1 MNNDESLKV
10 DPPKSCTIFLS
21 FSSRSHARIQS
32 LRWIWKDVKD
42 SSESNWT
49 VQVDNFF
56 TLTPDLDLNV
66 PYFAYVIFFTI
77 FFTRPLPISLLVETV
92 TGVLSSTI
100 QGVQILVVDGWD
112 TDKMSAAWQ
121 CPIIPTMWWLEEME
135 DWCGYGICARISVFE
150 QSKRTAHVLRCGSVL
165 LHSNEFWFNF
175 SHNLKVNI
183 DNFRFEIYTG
193 TCVVS
198 LEK

>member
-1 MNNDESLKV
+1 MLEVSLQGCGG
-10 DPPKSCTIFLS
+10 PL
-21 FSSRSHARIQS
+21 
-32 LRWIWKDVKD
+32 
-42 SSESNWT
+42 SESNWT
-49 VQVDNFF
+49 VQIFRPWPPV
-56 TLTPDLDLNV
+56 LDLNISD
-66 PYFAYVIFFTI
+66 FALIPHFFFYI

-150 QSKRTAHVLRCGSVL
+150 QSKRTAHVPRYGSVL

-183 DNFRFEIYTG
+183 DNFQFEIYTG
-193 TCVVS
+193 TCMVS

>member
-1 MNNDESLKV
+1 MEGCGGL
-10 DPPKSCTIFLS
+10 F
-21 FSSRSHARIQS
+21 
-32 LRWIWKDVKD
+32 
-42 SSESNWT
+42 SESNWT
-49 VQVDNFF
+49 VQIFRPWPPV
-56 TLTPDLDLNV
+56 LDLNISD
-66 PYFAYVIFFTI
+66 FAYVIFFFYI

-150 QSKRTAHVLRCGSVL
+150 QSKRTAHVLRYGSVL

-183 DNFRFEIYTG
+183 DNFQFEIYTG
-193 TCVVS
+193 TCMVS

>member
-10 DPPKSCTIFLS
+10 DPQRVAPFFCHF
-21 FSSRSHARIQS
+21 
-32 LRWIWKDVKD
+32 
-42 SSESNWT
+42 
-49 VQVDNFF
+49 QVDRMLEFKVSKEYGRMWRTLAKAIELSKFF
-56 TLTPDLDLNV
+56 YPDPRPWLKCSL
-66 PYFAYVIFFTI
+66 FCLRHFFHN

-183 DNFRFEIYTG
+183 DNFQFEIYTG
-193 TCVVS
+193 SCLVS

>member
-1 MNNDESLKV
+1 MEGCGGL
-10 DPPKSCTIFLS
+10 F
-21 FSSRSHARIQS
+21 
-32 LRWIWKDVKD
+32 
-42 SSESNWT
+42 SESNWT
-49 VQVDNFF
+49 VQIFQPWPPV
-56 TLTPDLDLNV
+56 LDLNISN
-66 PYFAYVIFFTI
+66 FASVFFTF

-150 QSKRTAHVLRCGSVL
+150 QSKRTAHVLRYASVL

-175 SHNLKVNI
+175 SHNLKINI
-183 DNFRFEIYTG
+183 DNFPVWNIHRHLHGVLGE
-193 TCVVS
+193 VV
-198 LEK
+198 L

>member
-10 DPPKSCTIFLS
+10 DPQRVAPFFCHF
-21 FSSRSHARIQS
+21 
-32 LRWIWKDVKD
+32 
-42 SSESNWT
+42 
-49 VQVDNFF
+49 QVDRMLEFKVSKEYGRMWRTLVKSIELSKFF
-56 TLTPDLDLNV
+56 DLTPDLDLNV
-66 PYFAYVIFFTI
+66 PYFAYVILFTI
-77 FFTRPLPISLLVETV
+77 FFTRPLTISLLVETV

-150 QSKRTAHVLRCGSVL
+150 QSKRTAHVLR
-165 LHSNEFWFNF
+165 FYTRINF
-175 SHNLKVNI
+175 GLIFLIIWKSI
-183 DNFRFEIYTG
+183 SIIFPFEIYTG
-193 TCVVS
+193 TCMVS

>member
-1 MNNDESLKV
+1 MEGCGGL
-10 DPPKSCTIFLS
+10 F
-21 FSSRSHARIQS
+21 
-32 LRWIWKDVKD
+32 
-42 SSESNWT
+42 SESNWT
-49 VQVDNFF
+49 VQIFRPWPPV
-56 TLTPDLDLNV
+56 LDLNIS
-66 PYFAYVIFFTI
+66 YFAYVV

-100 QGVQILVVDGWD
+100 QGLQILVVDVWD

-150 QSKRTAHVLRCGSVL
+150 QSKRTAHVLRYASVL

-175 SHNLKVNI
+175 SHNLKINI
-183 DNFRFEIYTG
+183 DNFPVWNIHRHLHGVLGE
-193 TCVVS
+193 VV
-198 LEK
+198 L

>member
-1 MNNDESLKV
+1 MEGCGGL
-10 DPPKSCTIFLS
+10 F
-21 FSSRSHARIQS
+21 
-32 LRWIWKDVKD
+32 
-42 SSESNWT
+42 SESNWT
-49 VQVDNFF
+49 VQIFRPWPPV
-56 TLTPDLDLNV
+56 LDLNISN
-66 PYFAYVIFFTI
+66 FASVFFHI

-100 QGVQILVVDGWD
+100 QGLQILVVDGWD

-150 QSKRTAHVLRCGSVL
+150 QSKRTAHVLRYASVL

-175 SHNLKVNI
+175 SHNLKINI
-183 DNFRFEIYTG
+183 DNFPVWNIHRHLHGVLGE
-193 TCVVS
+193 VV
-198 LEK
+198 L

>member
-32 LRWIWKDVKD
+32 IQGIWKDVKD
-42 SSESNWT
+42 SSEINWT
-49 VQVDNFF
+49 VQIFW
-56 TLTPDLDLNV
+56 PDPRPWLKCSL
-66 PYFAYVIFFTI
+66 FCLRHFIHH
-77 FFTRPLPISLLVETV
+77 FFTRPLTISLLVETV

-112 TDKMSAAWQ
+112 TDKMSVAWQ

-150 QSKRTAHVLRCGSVL
+150 QSKRTAHVPRYGSVL

-183 DNFRFEIYTG
+183 DNFQFEIYTG
-193 TCVVS
+193 SCLVS

>member
-1 MNNDESLKV
+1 MEGCEGPL
-10 DPPKSCTIFLS
+10 
-21 FSSRSHARIQS
+21 
-32 LRWIWKDVKD
+32 
-42 SSESNWT
+42 SESNWT
-49 VQVDNFF
+49 VKIFRPWPPV
-56 TLTPDLDLNV
+56 LELNISD
-66 PYFAYVIFFTI
+66 FANVIFFFYI

-150 QSKRTAHVLRCGSVL
+150 QSKRTAHVLRYGSVL

-175 SHNLKVNI
+175 SHYLKVSI
-183 DNFRFEIYTG
+183 DNFEFEIYTG
-193 TCVVS
+193 TCMVS

>member
-1 MNNDESLKV
+1 M
-10 DPPKSCTIFLS
+10 
-21 FSSRSHARIQS
+21 
-32 LRWIWKDVKD
+32 KD

-49 VQVDNFF
+49 VQIFYPDPRPWLKCSLFCLRHFF
-56 TLTPDLDLNV
+56 HN
-66 PYFAYVIFFTI
+66 

-92 TGVLSSTI
+92 TGVLSSTT

-150 QSKRTAHVLRCGSVL
+150 QSKRTAHVLRYGSVL
-165 LHSNEFWFNF
+165 LHSIMNFGLIFLTIRKSISIIFNF
-175 SHNLKVNI
+175 K
-183 DNFRFEIYTG
+183 IYTG
-193 TCVVS
+193 SCLVS